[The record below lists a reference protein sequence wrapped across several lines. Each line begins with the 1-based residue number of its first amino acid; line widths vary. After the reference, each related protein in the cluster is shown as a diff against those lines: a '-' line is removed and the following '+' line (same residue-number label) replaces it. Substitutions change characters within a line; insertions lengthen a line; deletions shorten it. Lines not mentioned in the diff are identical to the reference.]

1 MSNRKEYSVF
11 HMHVKNEVVSE
22 HSVQAMPYN
31 REYLMTATKAKNF
44 FNYLK
49 NDIINKFKPNITIL
63 KESENS
69 IDYIVHGVDL
79 VYRIEIKKAIRIE
92 QNKAKEFKLLICRI
106 L

>member
-31 REYLMTATKAKNF
+31 KEFLMTATKAKNF
-44 FNYLK
+44 LNYLK
-49 NDIINKFKPNITIL
+49 NDIINKFRANVTIL

-69 IDYIVHGVDL
+69 FDYIVNGFDL
-79 VYRIEIKKAIRIE
+79 VCRIEIKKAIRIE
-92 QNKAKEFKLLICRI
+92 
-106 L
+106 